1 MYFSDCLEIAGE
13 LRKTH
18 PELGIIMVTG
28 SKDEIDRIVGLEVG
42 ADDYVA
48 KPVNERGLLARI
60 RSLQRRLHVDDDRSG
75 RGEVYVI
82 GDCRF
87 EIDAKKLVNKRGEAI
102 QLSEHELKLLTLL
115 VRKTNPLLTNETW
128 LENCSIGR
136 QLVRVEASILSLA
149 GLELNLRQPVS
160 KIQLNP

>member
-1 MYFSDCLEIAGE
+1 M
-13 LRKTH
+13 
-18 PELGIIMVTG
+18 
-28 SKDEIDRIVGLEVG
+28 G

-48 KPVNERGLLARI
+48 KPVNERELLARI

-75 RGEVYVI
+75 GCEVYVI

-87 EIDAKKLVNKRGEAI
+87 EIDAKKLVNKREGVI
-102 QLSEHELKLLTLL
+102 QLSEHDLKLLMLL
-115 VRKTNPLLTNETW
+115 VRKTNPLLTNET
-128 LENCSIGR
+128 LARELFDR
-136 QLVRVEASILSLA
+136 ETVMRVEASILSLA